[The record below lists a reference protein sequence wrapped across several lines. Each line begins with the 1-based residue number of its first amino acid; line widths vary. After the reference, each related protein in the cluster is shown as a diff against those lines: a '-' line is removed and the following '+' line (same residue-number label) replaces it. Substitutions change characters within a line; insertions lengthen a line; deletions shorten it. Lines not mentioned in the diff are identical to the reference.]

1 MRAFDYVGLALKDI
15 RRQPIRTLLTVG
27 ALTIST
33 VILVTLLAISL
44 SARQTILQQLGLNNS
59 LESIIVTPNQNVGL
73 SILGGNVQVAND
85 KEGKLD
91 DKAVAQLAAIPHVAS
106 ADPLVGVWE
115 LKTFIVDGTE
125 KHFVAQANG
134 ITTTHSGAV
143 SLSAG
148 KLFDGNTTQ
157 HEVVLGYAYAKE
169 LGYADNP
176 EKLVGKTITMTTQDG
191 YRGDGAAIPGSRST
205 RAQQETFSKTPTS
218 LTAIIAG
225 VSQSDSRA
233 NQLLLPMGWARQIK
247 TVQNYTSTGV
257 IEKTDLLDKNGYS
270 TVALSADDTKNVQT
284 ITRTITKQGFGFI
297 STQQQIDR
305 ITSLTTIMWGV
316 LGAVAAISLIT
327 AGLGIANTMFTTI
340 AEQRYAIGV
349 WRAVGARQRTIA
361 LRFIV
366 QAGILGLVGGA
377 LGAGAGWAIGMYA
390 NRYIMG
396 LLAAQNLP
404 ATEVISISPKLIL
417 ASIAITTLFGIIAGL
432 YPAWRAARQDPSAAL
447 TSQ

>member
-1 MRAFDYVGLALKDI
+1 MRAFDYIALALKDI
-15 RRQPIRTLLTVG
+15 RRQPIRTLLTIG

-73 SILGGNVQVAND
+73 SILGGNVQVANG

-91 DKAVAQLAAIPHVAS
+91 DKAVTQLGTIPHVVS
-106 ADPLVGVWE
+106 ADPLVSVWE
-115 LKTFIVDGTE
+115 LKTFIVEGTD
-125 KHFVAQANG
+125 KHFVAQTNG
-134 ITTTHSGAV
+134 VTTTHSGVV

-148 KLFDGNTTQ
+148 KLFDGNTTEHQ
-157 HEVVLGYAYAKE
+157 VVLGYAYAKE
-169 LGYADNP
+169 LGYANNP
-176 EKLVGKTITMTTQDG
+176 EQLVGKTVTLTTQDG
-191 YRGDGAAIPGSRST
+191 YRGEGAAIPGLRST
-205 RAQQETFSKTPTS
+205 RAQQEDFNKKPTS
-218 LTAIIAG
+218 LTATITG

-247 TVQNYTSTGV
+247 TVQNYTSTGA

-270 TVALSADDTKNVQT
+270 TVALAASDAKNVQAITQT
-284 ITRTITKQGFGFI
+284 ISQQGFGFI

-366 QAGILGLVGGA
+366 QAGILGLIGGT

-417 ASIAITTLFGIIAGL
+417 TSIVITTLFGIVAGL